1 MKKTKLIIAAAIV
14 VVLMLAFAIFNITVL
29 SWG

>member
-1 MKKTKLIIAAAIV
+1 MKTKLIIAAAII
-14 VVLMLAFAIFNITVL
+14 VVLMLAFAIFNVTVL

>member
-1 MKKTKLIIAAAIV
+1 MKTKLIIVAAVV
-14 VVLMLAFAIFNITVL
+14 VVLMVAFAIFNVAVL